1 MHKKNCDKKH
11 TFLHESPNVNV
22 NRNLINDLYSENE
35 YLQRE
40 VTHLEDIENLS
51 KTELSCNKINEN
63 PQQNNTATY
72 EQVLSL
78 TVSYGDKELSIN
90 PLPDSGSDSTLI
102 SKSLADYLN
111 LSGQEREIQFSN
123 AVSSTTKIKSKLIF
137 PYQVAL
143 TQVRKEQVK
152 KLEKGNLTNR
162 LLSKPSL
169 AECYWEGNRKKYHN
183 CVTSNKLQE
192 LTKSR

>member
-152 KLEKGNLTNR
+152 KLEKGNLTNQ

-169 AECYWEGNRKKYHN
+169 AECYWEGNRKN
-183 CVTSNKLQE
+183 ITIV
-192 LTKSR
+192 

>member
-22 NRNLINDLYSENE
+22 NRNFINDLYSENE

-123 AVSSTTKIKSKLIF
+123 AVSSTTKIKSKLINF
-137 PYQVAL
+137 SISSGSHPGKKRTGQEI
-143 TQVRKEQVK
+143 RK
-152 KLEKGNLTNR
+152 G
-162 LLSKPSL
+162 KPNEPIAIKTIL
-169 AECYWEGNRKKYHN
+169 G
-183 CVTSNKLQE
+183 
-192 LTKSR
+192 